1 MKEKTEIT
9 AWNEGRGTSGG
20 REMGCEWL
28 GTNTL
33 SETHLP
39 HVQMHHVPKQKQ
51 TKGGNCDH
59 RLIISAGQE
68 TANINFMNL
77 VFQKYNDDVHSR
89 HHCRMATKTKTDFDS
104 GGINVDM
111 YEWLNTQTERRTGC
125 MHSSL
130 DGWME
135 ARRPARMNE
144 GVILPWSETST
155 IPHNNYGLTPTAGSV
170 LIRPAFRANTHHKD
184 INMPWLKAT
193 SLRP

>member
-1 MKEKTEIT
+1 MKWRTRDFWRQRDGLWMIRNKHSE
-9 AWNEGRGTSGG
+9 WNSSATRPDASCAEA
-20 REMGCEWL
+20 
-28 GTNTL
+28 
-33 SETHLP
+33 ETD
-39 HVQMHHVPKQKQ
+39 
-51 TKGGNCDH
+51 KGGNCDH
-59 RLIISAGQE
+59 RLIISAGQK

-144 GVILPWSETST
+144 GVNLPWSETST

>member
-111 YEWLNTQTERRTGC
+111 YEWLETQTERRTGC
-125 MHSSL
+125 IHLWMGGWRHDALLVWMKELIYHEVRPQPSPTTTTVSLQQPAASLSDLHS
-130 DGWME
+130 E
-135 ARRPARMNE
+135 
-144 GVILPWSETST
+144 
-155 IPHNNYGLTPTAGSV
+155 LTRIIKT
-170 LIRPAFRANTHHKD
+170 
-184 INMPWLKAT
+184 
-193 SLRP
+193 